1 MYRVILVFLVLLVAL
16 SSAWAA
22 TKSTS
27 TSNTP
32 NISGYT
38 IAFVPLEIT
47 GGRGVAKEKLP
58 EVYRDVFTNEG
69 FQTVMGQPVEA
80 AMQKLNIRIG
90 GGLPTNKELLRLG
103 KELRTDYVLAANI
116 KVETKKVWVMLV
128 PQAKSTITIDTI
140 IVNVKKAEVVYDPK
154 NAVGVSQGGSDL
166 QKGVGLVVFYPAAL
180 FMGGSRSS
188 EERKAAEKV
197 VQPAYEDFFASLR
210 ASKKIK

>member
-1 MYRVILVFLVLLVAL
+1 MYRFLVILVSLVLLVTL
-16 SSAWAA
+16 SSVEAA
-22 TKSTS
+22 KKSTP
-27 TSNTP
+27 TTP

-58 EVYRDVFTNEG
+58 EVYREVFTTEG
-69 FQTVMGQPVEA
+69 FQVVMGQPVEA

-90 GGLPTNKELLRLG
+90 GGLPTNKELLQLG
-103 KELRTDYVLAANI
+103 KELRVDYVLASTV

-128 PQAKSTITIDTI
+128 PQAKSTITIDTL

-154 NAVGVSQGGSDL
+154 NMVGVSQGGSDL

-197 VQPAYEDFFASLR
+197 VGPAYEDFFASLR